1 MDQQH
6 RQDQIETQAPERSPA
21 PSAAGRSA
29 LLGAM
34 FLMATS
40 AIGPGFITQT
50 TNFTV
55 ALGAAFAFAI
65 LASILVD
72 IAVQMNVWRVIGVS
86 GMRANELANKVA
98 PGLGWGL
105 AALILI
111 GGLVFNIGNIA
122 GTGLGLNAMLGME
135 AQLGAVLS
143 VIIAIGIFVSKRAG
157 LALDRIVVGLGAVM
171 ILLTLYVAFTSHPPV
186 GAALKNAVL
195 PDNIDFLA
203 ITTLIGGTVGGY
215 ITYAGAHRLLE
226 SGTTGP
232 ENAGKITKASIIGI
246 LVTGVMRVVLFLA
259 ILGVV
264 AGGAA
269 LAKDNPAA
277 SAFQQAA
284 GEFGLRA
291 FGVIF
296 WAAAITSVIGA
307 SYTTVSFLTTSKTP
321 ARTRQWVTVGF
332 IAMCLALFL
341 ALGKAPVQLLVFAG
355 GFNGLIL
362 PLGFTV
368 ILWVAWRRRDLLGG
382 YAYPRW
388 LLALGG
394 IAWLLTLWLGW
405 QSLSGLQALWNG

>member
-1 MDQQH
+1 MS
-6 RQDQIETQAPERSPA
+6 TC
-21 PSAAGRSA
+21 
-29 LLGAM
+29 
-34 FLMATS
+34 
-40 AIGPGFITQT
+40 
-50 TNFTV
+50 
-55 ALGAAFAFAI
+55 
-65 LASILVD
+65 
-72 IAVQMNVWRVIGVS
+72 
-86 GMRANELANKVA
+86 RADE
-98 PGLGWGL
+98 
-105 AALILI
+105 
-111 GGLVFNIGNIA
+111 
-122 GTGLGLNAMLGME
+122 
-135 AQLGAVLS
+135 
-143 VIIAIGIFVSKRAG
+143 
-157 LALDRIVVGLGAVM
+157 
-171 ILLTLYVAFTSHPPV
+171 
-186 GAALKNAVL
+186 
-195 PDNIDFLA
+195 
-203 ITTLIGGTVGGY
+203 
-215 ITYAGAHRLLE
+215 E

-332 IAMCLALFL
+332 IAVCLALFL